1 MFPPHTRASSRR
13 CLPVP
18 GTLSL
23 MTVSSGAGS
32 LRAMVLGAVLLA
44 TSGCGAVKRVH
55 ECEGIIDTVNGGL
68 ANLHVEV
75 PDAGA
80 SPSAY
85 ARIADAYDTLG
96 KSLDELAPTDPSL
109 VKALASYREV
119 TDRAAKQS
127 RSYSEALAGGARS
140 RKEKNEKQARLS
152 RIRAQAKND
161 LVREATAVRKLNAV
175 CHP

>member
-1 MFPPHTRASSRR
+1 V
-13 CLPVP
+13 LQ
-18 GTLSL
+18 GTALL
-23 MTVSSGAGS
+23 A
-32 LRAMVLGAVLLA
+32 AVLWGA
-44 TSGCGAVKRVH
+44 SGCGAVKRVH
-55 ECEGIIDTVNGGL
+55 ECEGVIETVNGGL

-85 ARIADAYDTLG
+85 ARIADAYDALG
-96 KSLDELAPTDPSL
+96 KSLDELAPSDVSL
-109 VKALASYREV
+109 AKALAGYREV
-119 TDRAAKQS
+119 TERAAKQS
-127 RSYSEALAGGARS
+127 RSYSEALAGVART

-161 LVREATAVRKLNAV
+161 LVREATAVRKLNSV